1 MDLAKVPYPFSKAD
15 KIPDHAQGK
24 QECDQHDAVEHRIRR
39 FPGKKTD
46 EREKYDDTKIK
57 GKKISKKADRKE
69 ISAFIINFD

>member
-57 GKKISKKADRKE
+57 GKKRPTVSYVCPDH
-69 ISAFIINFD
+69 SNHG